1 MIHGLVKFH
10 SAEFEQHRAQI
21 NILLAARAV
30 IQEKLASAPD
40 EAEKR
45 QILELEYRP
54 VQNQIK
60 DLSSRVCLR

>member
-10 SAEFEQHRAQI
+10 SSDFEQHRAQI
-21 NILLAARAV
+21 NTLLAARAV

-40 EAEKR
+40 KAEKR

-54 VQNQIK
+54 VQTEIK
-60 DLSSRVCLR
+60 SLAARVCLR

>member
-10 SAEFEQHRAQI
+10 SSDFEQHRAQI
-21 NILLAARAV
+21 NTLLAERAN
-30 IQEKLASAPD
+30 IQAKLQSAPD
-40 EAEKR
+40 EATKQ

-54 VQNQIK
+54 VQNEIK

>member
-10 SAEFEQHRAQI
+10 SSEFDQHRAQI
-21 NILLAARAV
+21 NTLLAARAV
-30 IQEKLASAPD
+30 IQAKLQSAPD
-40 EAEKR
+40 EATKQ

-54 VQNQIK
+54 VQTEIK

>member
-10 SAEFEQHRAQI
+10 SSDFEQHRAQI
-21 NILLAARAV
+21 NTLLAERAV

-40 EAEKR
+40 EAAKQ

-54 VQNQIK
+54 LQNQIK